1 MESVFAD
8 RNQSRNFCC
17 TNLIKSQ
24 SRSVL
29 VELTVQKILNQMIA
43 NSGGTIVLIAVLLD
57 GISFGKLSDPQ
68 LIVFSLTK

>member
-29 VELTVQKILNQMIA
+29 VELTVQRLLNQMIA

-57 GISFGKLSDPQ
+57 GISCGKLSDPQ
-68 LIVFSLTK
+68 VIVLSLTK

>member
-68 LIVFSLTK
+68 IIVFSLTK

>member
-8 RNQSRNFCC
+8 RNQSKNFCC

>member
-29 VELTVQKILNQMIA
+29 VELTVKKILNQMIA

-68 LIVFSLTK
+68 VVVFSLTK

>member
-29 VELTVQKILNQMIA
+29 VELTVQKILNQMIV

-68 LIVFSLTK
+68 VIVFSLTK

>member
-68 LIVFSLTK
+68 VIVFSLTK

>member
-57 GISFGKLSDPQ
+57 GISFRKLSDPQ
-68 LIVFSLTK
+68 VIVFSLTK